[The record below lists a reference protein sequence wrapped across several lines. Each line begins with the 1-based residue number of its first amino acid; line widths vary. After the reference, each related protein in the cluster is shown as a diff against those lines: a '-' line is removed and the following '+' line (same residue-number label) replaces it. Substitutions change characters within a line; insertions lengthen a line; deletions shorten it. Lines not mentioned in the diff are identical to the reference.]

1 MVTDIDGLIAR
12 LADPTATF
20 TAEETQALIDWYV
33 ERAHRDEYQ
42 AACITDMQTHN
53 SQVAAYANDAMDRLL
68 AMWDPSPMTPTLE
81 VIPGE

>member
-1 MVTDIDGLIAR
+1 MVTDIDGLIER
-12 LADPTATF
+12 LEDPTETF

-33 ERAHRDEYQ
+33 ERAHKDEYQ
-42 AACITDMQTHN
+42 AACIVDMQMHN